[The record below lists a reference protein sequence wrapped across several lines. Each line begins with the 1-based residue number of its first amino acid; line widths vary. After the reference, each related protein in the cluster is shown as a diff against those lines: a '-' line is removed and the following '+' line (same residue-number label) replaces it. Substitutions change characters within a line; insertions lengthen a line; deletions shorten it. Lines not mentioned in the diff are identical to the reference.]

1 MDPLR
6 LTRVDETSDKKRDL
20 SMMEGIKGS
29 SLVGTAAVVVVAAS
43 VEGEGVIGE
52 EGAETGE
59 VVEVGDAVVEGEVE
73 TADMATGGTVIGGR
87 VLHVWIPFTLKNMT
101 TISFRFARYGAFNGS
116 GGRVSTLH
124 SYNTVKITFAS
135 FFSD

>member
-29 SLVGTAAVVVVAAS
+29 SLVDTAAVVVAAS
-43 VEGEGVIGE
+43 VEGEGVIEE

-59 VVEVGDAVVEGEVE
+59 VVEVGDAAVAGEVE
-73 TADMATGGTVIGGR
+73 TADMATGGTVVGGR
-87 VLHVWIPFTLKNMT
+87 VLHVWIPFTLKNKT

-116 GGRVSTLH
+116 GGGFYFTLL
-124 SYNTVKITFAS
+124 
-135 FFSD
+135 